1 MDLDESRLGT
11 TRIDSKQD
19 VEKALVL
26 VDKKSQLRQRAN
38 AQTRRRQLKQKLTN
52 QFFTISLVEYVCN
65 LMNPKSPESAQLQ
78 FQGKY
83 SHISWLII
91 SKSWFNFSMI

>member
-26 VDKKSQLRQRAN
+26 VGKNNLVRQREN
-38 AQTRRRQLKQKLTN
+38 VQTRRRKFNQKLTN
-52 QFFTISLVEYVCN
+52 QLFTISLVEYVCN
-65 LMNPKSPESAQLQ
+65 LMNPKSPESAQIQ

-83 SHISWLII
+83 SAFI
-91 SKSWFNFSMI
+91 